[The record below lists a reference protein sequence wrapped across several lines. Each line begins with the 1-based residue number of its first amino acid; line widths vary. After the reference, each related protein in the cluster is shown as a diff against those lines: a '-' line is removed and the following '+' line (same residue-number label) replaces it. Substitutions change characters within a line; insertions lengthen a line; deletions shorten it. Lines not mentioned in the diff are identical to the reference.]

1 VTCDVTL
8 ARVTIHMRSRRRI
21 NFQLVTV
28 YRPDYIAAGTLCF
41 INISRNWLNPV
52 YTTTTIS
59 SSTRHSKHCPSPD
72 LKSCNSTKEY
82 TSLLKIYLSTQALN
96 GTLTSDTVFSV
107 YCTAELIFVFF
118 GCSILFFNHCILSL
132 CICALYFIAL
142 FVILSLLLVVMGG
155 QPNGALLSGS
165 PPIVYI

>member
-1 VTCDVTL
+1 
-8 ARVTIHMRSRRRI
+8 MRSRRRM
-21 NFQLVTV
+21 NFQLVMV

-96 GTLTSDTVFSV
+96 RTLTSDMVFSV
-107 YCTAELIFVFF
+107 YCTAELIFFF

-132 CICALYFIAL
+132 CLCALYFIAL
-142 FVILSLLLVVMGG
+142 FVILSLLLVVISG